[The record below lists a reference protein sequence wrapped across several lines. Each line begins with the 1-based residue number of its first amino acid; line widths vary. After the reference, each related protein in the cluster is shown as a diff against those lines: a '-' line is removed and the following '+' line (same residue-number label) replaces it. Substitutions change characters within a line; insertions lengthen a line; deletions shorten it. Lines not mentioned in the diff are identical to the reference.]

1 MIEQVMFPV
10 KETNIMYTL
19 PGGKDI
25 VSGHKFIVREDTNEI
40 LSCMTEDYKLVK
52 NEDVLKA
59 VDPIMKS
66 NKAICKEAKVFS
78 NGARMTVKYIME
90 DTKVKV
96 DEGDF
101 VNPEIIIR
109 NSYDGS
115 LEASAM
121 AGAYRLVCSN
131 GLVIGYLLGKAG
143 YRHIKGSGV
152 NEEAMAELVEK
163 LIIRAK
169 DVFDDE
175 FPVLTNTNVV
185 EKHIKELVKM
195 FPVTAMDS
203 LVQKMLGKPPKTY
216 WDLLNAATWTTTH
229 AMKRENEATHKLEE
243 KLYPSLKGWAG
254 EVAKA

>member
-1 MIEQVMFPV
+1 MFPV

-25 VSGHKFIVREDTNEI
+25 VSGHKFIVREDNNKI

-52 NEDVLKA
+52 NEEVLNAIEPVMKA
-59 VDPIMKS
+59 
-66 NKAICKEAKVFS
+66 NGAICKEATTFS
-78 NGARMTVKYIME
+78 EGARMKVTYIMK
-90 DTKVKV
+90 DTRVKI
-96 DEGDF
+96 DKGDY
-101 VNPEIIIR
+101 VNPEIVIR

-121 AGAYRLVCSN
+121 AGAFRLICSN
-131 GLVIGYLLGKAG
+131 GLVIGYLLGKDG

-163 LIIRAK
+163 LVLRTK
-169 DVFDDE
+169 DVFDEE
-175 FPVLTNTNVV
+175 FPIFIETNVI
-185 EKHIKELVKM
+185 EEHIKKLIAM
-195 FPVTAMDS
+195 FPITAMDS
-203 LVQKMLGKPPKTY
+203 LVQKMIGKPPKTY
-216 WDLLNAATWTTTH
+216 WDLLNAATWTTSH

-243 KLYPSLKGWAG
+243 KLYPAIKGWAG